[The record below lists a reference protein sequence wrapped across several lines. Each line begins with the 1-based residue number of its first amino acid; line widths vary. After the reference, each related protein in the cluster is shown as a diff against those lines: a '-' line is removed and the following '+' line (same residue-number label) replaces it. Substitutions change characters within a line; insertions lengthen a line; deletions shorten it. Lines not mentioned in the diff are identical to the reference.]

1 MFKHH
6 MIADVFLFILIKK
19 KFLWTLFK
27 AHLVLAESILITKRR
42 RVFFVFKRP
51 IKAYKAL

>member
-19 KFLWTLFK
+19 KFLWTFFK
-27 AHLVLAESILITKRR
+27 AYLVLAKNIFMTKRR
-42 RVFFVFKRP
+42 SAKRP